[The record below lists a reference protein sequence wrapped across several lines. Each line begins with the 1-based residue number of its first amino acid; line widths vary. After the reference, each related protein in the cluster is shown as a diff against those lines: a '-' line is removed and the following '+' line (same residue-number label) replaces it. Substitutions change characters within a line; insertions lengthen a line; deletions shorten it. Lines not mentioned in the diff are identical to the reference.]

1 MSDSNKYANVD
12 YRLKNL
18 TNALYLTEGD
28 DVAVRTGI
36 TGNIVIAGNVNIPGT
51 VTVDSSPE
59 NPVHNHIT
67 EVGTSGNLS
76 VPYLPIGGNVN
87 ANVSGTVA
95 VSSLPNV
102 VISSLP
108 EVEIKNDTGNPI
120 PISANTSV
128 NSDTNPIFVKGT
140 SDTSFFAPTQSDAF
154 GRLRVSNPFT
164 IADFFNRYQD
174 NSSSFNYTS
183 GTASVA
189 FDANNASVTMTV
201 GTNSGDTVYRE
212 TSKVFAYQPG
222 KSLLILQTF
231 TMAAAQPNLTQ
242 RVGYF
247 DTANGFYLE
256 QVGSTINFVKR
267 SSVSGALVETRVSQD
282 NWNVNTLAD
291 LDLTKSQ
298 IFWMDIEWLGVGS
311 VRMGFVIDGEFV
323 HCHTWHHANIITG
336 VYTTT
341 SCLPLR
347 REIFN
352 TGATGM
358 PSTMYSI
365 CASVVSEGGYSF
377 TGREFCIGHN
387 LGSAIALPND
397 LSFKPIM
404 SIRLK
409 SSRLG
414 AIVIPTT
421 YNVTPVQQAIYKYQI
436 YKRAITTGGTWTSAG
451 ANSSVEYNLAP
462 TGISSGEVVLS
473 AFINATNQASGVS
486 SVIDLGFEYQLE
498 RNSFTST
505 CYEYVIAVASST
517 NSTDC
522 YGAINWKEVT

>member
-1 MSDSNKYANVD
+1 MSDSNKLANVD

-18 TNALYLTEGD
+18 TNALYLTGDD
-28 DVAVRTGI
+28 DVALRTGFA
-36 TGNIVIAGNVNIPGT
+36 GNIVISGNVNLPGA
-51 VTVDSSPE
+51 VTVE
-59 NPVHNHIT
+59 AAHIT

-76 VPYLPIGGNVN
+76 VPYMPIGGNVN
-87 ANVSGTVA
+87 ANVTGTVA

-120 PISANTSV
+120 SISKNTTV

-164 IADFFNRYQD
+164 LADFFNRYQD
-174 NSSSFNYTS
+174 NSSNFNYTS
-183 GTASVA
+183 GSGSVGYN
-189 FDANNASVTMTV
+189 ANSAVVTMTV
-201 GTNSGDTVYRE
+201 GTTSGDTAYRE
-212 TSKVFAYQPG
+212 SSRVFAYQPG
-222 KSLLILQTF
+222 KSLLVLQTF
-231 TMAAAQPNLTQ
+231 TMAAAKSNLTQ

-247 DTANGFYLE
+247 DTENGFYLE
-256 QVGSTINFVKR
+256 QVDNTINFVKR
-267 SSVSGALVETRVSQD
+267 SKASGSLVETRVAQD
-282 NWNVNTLAD
+282 SWNVNTLPS
-291 LDLTKSQ
+291 LDLSKSQ

-323 HCHTWHHANIITG
+323 HCHTWHHANQITG
-336 VYTTT
+336 TYTTT

-352 TGATGM
+352 TGTTASS
-358 PSTMYSI
+358 STMQSI
-365 CASVVSEGGYSF
+365 CASVISEGGYTF
-377 TGREFCIGHN
+377 TGRESCVGHD
-387 LGSAIALPND
+387 LGSSIALPND
-397 LSFKPIM
+397 MSLKPII

-421 YNVTPVQQAIYKYQI
+421 YNITPVQQAVYKYQI
-436 YKRAITTGGTWTSAG
+436 YRRAITSGGTWTSAG
-451 ANSSVEYNLAP
+451 ADSSVEYNLSP
-462 TGISSGEVVLS
+462 TAISSGEIVSS
-473 AFINATNQASGVS
+473 AFINATNQTSGTLATTPV
-486 SVIDLGFEYQLE
+486 GFDYQLE

-505 CYEYVIAVASST
+505 SYEFVIAVAAST
-517 NSTDC
+517 NSTNC
-522 YGAINWKEVT
+522 YGAINWKEIT